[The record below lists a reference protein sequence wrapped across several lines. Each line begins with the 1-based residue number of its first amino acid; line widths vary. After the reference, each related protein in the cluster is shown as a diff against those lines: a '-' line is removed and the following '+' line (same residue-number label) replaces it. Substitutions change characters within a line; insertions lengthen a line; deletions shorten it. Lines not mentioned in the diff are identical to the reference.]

1 MSTLRLSFL
10 IESVIEFTVTLSTL
24 LENGDFNRGRVRI
37 QTAVVVVFSTRTE
50 LTKQWRVFTR
60 YPVNATENGD
70 FNRGHKIFSNRTLKF
85 D

>member
-1 MSTLRLSFL
+1 MLRLSTL
-10 IESVIEFTVTLSTL
+10 IEAVIELTVTLSTL
-24 LENGDFNRGRVRI
+24 LENGDFNRGRDTPI
-37 QTAVVVVFSTRTE
+37 FFPTRLE

-60 YPVNATENGD
+60 YPVNASENGD